1 MNPSK
6 ADLRV
11 LFKEKRN
18 QLTQDELKKGSEKI
32 ALAVED
38 FCEQHPELD
47 HFHLF
52 FPIQKLN
59 EINTFLIRDVLERR
73 NKILYTS
80 VMDNLNNGMG
90 TILVEKRTEFV
101 EDQYGIPVP
110 RNFELISPELI
121 QAVFVPLLAVDYKGQ
136 RIGYGKGYYDRFL
149 ATIDPKVIKI
159 GLSIFEPI
167 HHIPSESFDIP
178 LDYCFTP
185 KNMFNFSK

>member
-1 MNPSK
+1 
-6 ADLRV
+6 
-11 LFKEKRN
+11 
-18 QLTQDELKKGSEKI
+18 
-32 ALAVED
+32 
-38 FCEQHPELD
+38 LD

-59 EINTFLIRDVLERR
+59 EINTFLIRDILERR

-80 VMDNLNNGMG
+80 VLGNLNNEMG

-101 EDQYGIPVP
+101 EDQYGIPVS